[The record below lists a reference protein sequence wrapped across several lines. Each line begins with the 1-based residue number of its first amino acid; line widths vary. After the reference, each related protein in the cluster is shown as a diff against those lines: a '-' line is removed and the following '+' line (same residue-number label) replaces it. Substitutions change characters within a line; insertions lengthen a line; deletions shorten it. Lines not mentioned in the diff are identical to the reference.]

1 MGCVACQPILNI
13 NRQVF
18 GYELLYRGNNTSVEY
33 DSIDGN
39 TATRELLD
47 TAFGDVGI
55 KKITGG
61 RRSFVNFTY
70 DLLVQGIPM
79 LFSKDILVVEIL
91 EDVEPTEELLYA
103 CRKLK
108 KNGYI
113 IALDDFVFKPEYEEL
128 MKLADIIKV
137 DFVQVKA
144 EEELQDLVR
153 HIRRVGEKILLA
165 EKVETFEEFEMAKS
179 LGFVLFQ
186 GYFFHRPKL
195 HAGQHLSP
203 LSLSRLQLLGLVHQP
218 EINFQKIADV
228 IKRDVVLSHK
238 LLRIVNSAY
247 YGLSLSITGILH
259 ALTILGT
266 EETRKWISFAVLQ
279 DSKGD
284 TEHMLSRM
292 ALQRGLFMEHLAP
305 KVRRARDKALF
316 FLFGLFSLADVLME
330 APMAEIL
337 ERTNLAPEITKQ
349 LISGRGELVQMLSM
363 LTHYE
368 RGEWDEVEEVAGYFK
383 ISEETV
389 GKLYMD
395 SLVTASEMI

>member
-1 MGCVACQPILNI
+1 
-13 NRQVF
+13 
-18 GYELLYRGNNTSVEY
+18 
-33 DSIDGN
+33 
-39 TATRELLD
+39 
-47 TAFGDVGI
+47 
-55 KKITGG
+55 
-61 RRSFVNFTY
+61 
-70 DLLVQGIPM
+70 
-79 LFSKDILVVEIL
+79 
-91 EDVEPTEELLYA
+91 
-103 CRKLK
+103 
-108 KNGYI
+108 
-113 IALDDFVFKPEYEEL
+113 

-292 ALQRGLFMEHLAP
+292 ALQRGLFMEQLAP
-305 KVRRARDKALF
+305 KVRRARDKDLF

-330 APMAEIL
+330 APMVEIL

-349 LISGRGELVQMLSM
+349 LISGKGELVQMLSM

-368 RGEWDEVEEVAGYFK
+368 RGEWDEVEEVAGYFR

>member
-186 GYFFHRPKL
+186 GYFFHRL
-195 HAGQHLSP
+195 FNERHARKHI
-203 LSLSRLQLLGLVHQP
+203 R
-218 EINFQKIADV
+218 FQFLAFNQSHFVQI
-228 IKRDVVLSHK
+228 IKRGAK
-238 LLRIVNSAY
+238 
-247 YGLSLSITGILH
+247 
-259 ALTILGT
+259 
-266 EETRKWISFAVLQ
+266 
-279 DSKGD
+279 
-284 TEHMLSRM
+284 
-292 ALQRGLFMEHLAP
+292 
-305 KVRRARDKALF
+305 
-316 FLFGLFSLADVLME
+316 
-330 APMAEIL
+330 
-337 ERTNLAPEITKQ
+337 RT
-349 LISGRGELVQMLSM
+349 
-363 LTHYE
+363 
-368 RGEWDEVEEVAGYFK
+368 F
-383 ISEETV
+383 
-389 GKLYMD
+389 
-395 SLVTASEMI
+395 